1 MVEKKLVKGPV
12 KPVKLKVETPQLMKV
27 YILKRHFNLRNLT

>member
-12 KPVKLKVETPQLMKV
+12 KPVKLKVETPTLMKV
-27 YILKRHFNLRNLT
+27 YIY